1 MRRFTG
7 AIATLLLAGC
17 TAPTAPPQPAASPSP
32 SPVPSAGAAPQS
44 LATAEK
50 LHVQGQVLQADG
62 SPASGM
68 ALFLFQLGGQANAS
82 THTDAEGRYEATFDA
97 RNFQS
102 GPDGPARL
110 TVSTQ
115 APNLALVSQT
125 QPITEAEVTLPPLR
139 FVQPRMQPDADGN
152 LSLSWD
158 AGALG
163 ETDYTV
169 YVHALTADRR
179 GSAEVI
185 VSKQG
190 TGQRVTIPNYL
201 LNDATDYTWVATV
214 TAHQRSFSSGTP
226 RMPFTSPADAT
237 KRVLPIMSISDDQG
251 RGCPWLFDGNLQ
263 LTGEARTAT
272 AIDIDLGKV
281 QTVSKLVAYNVDS
294 NDPVPVRV
302 ATTAGAF
309 GPPVAHL
316 DWAQGGEEVDLGGTQ
331 ARYIRLETPSAVDLK
346 LTELRV
352 VGP

>member
-17 TAPTAPPQPAASPSP
+17 TAPTTPPQPAASPSASPTAAP
-32 SPVPSAGAAPQS
+32 STAPQS
-44 LATAEK
+44 LATAQM

-62 SPASGM
+62 SPAAGM
-68 ALFLFQLGGQANAS
+68 AIYLFQLGGQANAS
-82 THTDAEGRYEATFDA
+82 AHTDAQGRYEA
-97 RNFQS
+97 NFAAKDFQ
-102 GPDGPARL
+102 PTADGPARL

-125 QPITEAEVTLPPLR
+125 LPVTEAEVSLPPLR

-158 AGALG
+158 APAQGQ
-163 ETDYTV
+163 TDYTV
-169 YVHALTADRR
+169 YVHALTPDRR

-190 TGQRVTIPNYL
+190 SGQSVTIPKYL
-201 LNDATDYTWVATV
+201 LNDATDYTWTATV
-214 TAHQRSFSSGTP
+214 TANQRSFSSATP

-237 KRVLPIMSISDDQG
+237 KRVLPIAGVADDQG
-251 RGCPWLFDGNLQ
+251 RSCPWLFDGNLQ
-263 LTGEARTAT
+263 ATGEARTAR

-281 QTVSKLVAYNVDS
+281 QTVSKLVAYNVNS

-302 ATTAGAF
+302 AMTAGAF
-309 GPPVAHL
+309 GQPLAEL
-316 DWAQGGEEVDLGGTQ
+316 SWSQGGEEVDLAGVQ
-331 ARYIRLETPSAVDLK
+331 ARYIRLETPNGVDLK